1 MPRLQFGSSIAT
13 ATCAGR
19 SWALTALAFP
29 AGSSAISLSARES
42 QLNASCFRRM
52 PWIPNGSSRS
62 AGMRYRRPRPPYF
75 GFLSLLV
82 RQRGVHI
89 LVEAFNRLLQNV
101 SGTCASADLV
111 DRPFLATRTHTT
123 RETIVAWRALV
134 KRISI
139 ELLPIALIVS
149 LSVLLRVWGV
159 NYDLPYIYHPDE
171 PEAVIIAHRIF
182 VTGDFNPHFFDWP
195 SFTIYTNLF
204 VQAAYHFL
212 SRLLALEASTHIA
225 VPAIQIAMGAVLSP
239 QPAIVLLGRMVTIG
253 FGIGTVLITIW
264 LGKAL
269 TRSLAVGLLAGMMV
283 AVSPTNVSL
292 NRFITP
298 DSYATFFILASFFAS
313 LLIFQQG
320 KTMAYLLAGI
330 CSGLAISSKYN
341 SGLILIVFLA
351 CHFLRYGTRGFRDY
365 RLYLTLFLS
374 FLAFVAATPYALL
387 DFPTFWAAFLSTSQH
402 YSTGHPGMEGNTL
415 QWYVMYMRQTGGVIY
430 ILALL
435 GILRGMY
442 LRSKE
447 VLLLS
452 LFPLVYFVFI
462 SSFVVR
468 NDRTSPPLTPFLFL
482 LAAWFLVDLF
492 DRVKKFQSRF
502 YRRLILTVLVS
513 LTIITLA
520 FPLSKTIADT
530 RRLTTVNSRETARIW
545 IADNLPPGTKVAI
558 ESYSP
563 FVDPSRF
570 FVQGFGR
577 MIEHESAWYIEQGF
591 DYLVFS
597 QGIYGRFYEQSD
609 KYRNEV
615 SQYDALFERF
625 HLMKDFTDG
634 NYEVRVYEVEQADQ
648 LR

>member
-1 MPRLQFGSSIAT
+1 
-13 ATCAGR
+13 
-19 SWALTALAFP
+19 
-29 AGSSAISLSARES
+29 
-42 QLNASCFRRM
+42 
-52 PWIPNGSSRS
+52 
-62 AGMRYRRPRPPYF
+62 
-75 GFLSLLV
+75 
-82 RQRGVHI
+82 
-89 LVEAFNRLLQNV
+89 
-101 SGTCASADLV
+101 
-111 DRPFLATRTHTT
+111 
-123 RETIVAWRALV
+123 V

-139 ELLPIALIVS
+139 KSLLIALIVS

-171 PEAVIIAHRIF
+171 PAPVIIAHRIL
-182 VTGDFNPHFFDWP
+182 VTGDLNPHFFDWP
-195 SFTIYTNLF
+195 SFTIYLNLF
-204 VQAAYHFL
+204 IQAAYHL
-212 SRLLALEASTHIA
+212 LGRLLVFEPSTHIA
-225 VPAIQIAMGAVLSP
+225 VPATQLAMGVTLSS
-239 QPAIVLLGRMVTIG
+239 QPTVVLLGRLATIG
-253 FGIGTVLITIW
+253 FGIGTVLITIA
-264 LGKAL
+264 LGKVL
-269 TRSLAVGLLAGMMV
+269 TRSLAVGVLAGLFV
-283 AVSPTNVSL
+283 AVSPTSVSL
-292 NRFITP
+292 NRLITP
-298 DSYATFFILASFFAS
+298 DSYATFFMVASFLGS
-313 LLIFQQG
+313 VLIFQQG
-320 KTMAYLLAGI
+320 KTWAYFVTGI

-341 SGLILIVFLA
+341 SGLILIVFLT
-351 CHFLRYGTRGFRDY
+351 CHLLRYGIRGFRDY

-415 QWYVMYMRQTGGVIY
+415 QWYVMYMWQTGGVIY
-430 ILALL
+430 VLALL
-435 GILRGMY
+435 GILRGIY
-442 LRSKE
+442 LRCTE
-447 VLLLS
+447 VILLS
-452 LFPLVYFVFI
+452 LFPLVYFIFI

-468 NDRTSPPLTPFLFL
+468 NDRTFLPLTPFLFL

-492 DRVKKFQSRF
+492 DGVQKFQSRS

-530 RRLTTVNSRETARIW
+530 RRLTTVNSRETARMW

-570 FVQGFGR
+570 SVQGFGR
-577 MIEHESAWYIEQGF
+577 MIEHEPAWYIEQGF

-634 NYEVRVYEVEQADQ
+634 NYEVRVYEVGQAGQ